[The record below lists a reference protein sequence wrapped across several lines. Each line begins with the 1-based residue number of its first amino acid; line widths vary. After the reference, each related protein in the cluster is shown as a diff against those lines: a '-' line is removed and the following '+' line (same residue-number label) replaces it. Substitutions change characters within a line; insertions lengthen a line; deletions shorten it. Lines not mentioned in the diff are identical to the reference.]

1 MFQMKDQARQG
12 DVFLLTVGELP
23 KNVQQIAAEGG
34 RTILQH
40 GEATGHAHA
49 IASPRVAMY
58 AETGA
63 GSGGRRFLVV
73 EPGSS
78 VEMPVFSDNILDEHG
93 NPLMVGTKTVDA
105 VPLGHEEHRTVLVP
119 PGVHEIRIHREY
131 VAPQIERQVAD

>member
-1 MFQMKDQARQG
+1 MFQMQGQARQG

-23 KNVQQIAAEGG
+23 ANVEQVKAEGG

-40 GEATGHAHA
+40 GEVTGHAHA
-49 IASPRVAMY
+49 IIAAPRVALY
-58 AETGA
+58 AETGS

-73 EPGSS
+73 SGDEPA
-78 VEMPVFSDNILDEHG
+78 EL
-93 NPLMVGTKTVDA
+93 K
-105 VPLGHEEHRTVLVP
+105 HEEHGTIAVP